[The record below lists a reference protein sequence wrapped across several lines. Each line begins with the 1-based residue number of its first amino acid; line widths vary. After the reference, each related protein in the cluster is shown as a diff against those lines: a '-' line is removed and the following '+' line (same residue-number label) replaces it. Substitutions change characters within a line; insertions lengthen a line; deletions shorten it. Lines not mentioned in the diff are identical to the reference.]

1 MQLSTKSRR
10 SAARVAYPKVHIRS
24 MDESGVLFYTPGMFL
39 LRWFTNALLVIVVT
53 YVVPG
58 ITVGSFWTALLVA
71 LALGVLNA
79 VVRPILVIL
88 TLPIT
93 LLTLGLFTLVINGVL
108 FWLVS
113 TVVKGFNVEGF
124 WAAFLGA
131 AVLWVFS
138 FFTNAVFK
146 TLKR

>member
-1 MQLSTKSRR
+1 
-10 SAARVAYPKVHIRS
+10 

>member
-1 MQLSTKSRR
+1 MDGLC
-10 SAARVAYPKVHIRS
+10 AAP
-24 MDESGVLFYTPGMFL
+24 YTTLMFL
-39 LRWFTNALLVIVVT
+39 LRWFTNALLVILVT

-58 ITVGSFWTALLVA
+58 ISVESFWTALLVA
-71 LALGVLNA
+71 LILGVLNA
-79 VVRPILVIL
+79 IVRPILVIL

-93 LLTLGLFTLVINGVL
+93 LLTLGLFTFVINGAL

-113 TVVKGFNVEGF
+113 TVVKGFNVDGF

-138 FFTNAVFK
+138 FMTNAVFK
-146 TLKR
+146 TAKR

>member
-1 MQLSTKSRR
+1 
-10 SAARVAYPKVHIRS
+10 
-24 MDESGVLFYTPGMFL
+24 MFL
-39 LRWFTNALLVIVVT
+39 LRWFTNALLVILVT

-58 ITVGSFWTALLVA
+58 ISVESFWTALLVA
-71 LALGVLNA
+71 LILGVLNA
-79 VVRPILVIL
+79 IVRPILVIL

-93 LLTLGLFTLVINGVL
+93 LLTLGLFTFVINGAL

-113 TVVKGFNVEGF
+113 TVVKGFNVDGF

-138 FFTNAVFK
+138 FMTNAVFK
-146 TLKR
+146 TAKR

>member
-1 MQLSTKSRR
+1 
-10 SAARVAYPKVHIRS
+10 
-24 MDESGVLFYTPGMFL
+24 MFL
-39 LRWFTNALLVIVVT
+39 LRWFTNALLVILVA

-58 ITVGSFWTALLVA
+58 ITVASFWTALLVA
-71 LALGVLNA
+71 LILGILNA
-79 VVRPILVIL
+79 IVRPILIIL

-93 LLTLGLFTLVINGVL
+93 LLTLGLFTLVINGAL

-113 TVVKGFNVEGF
+113 TVVKGFNVESF

-138 FFTNAVFK
+138 FFTNVVFK
-146 TLKR
+146 TAKH

>member
-1 MQLSTKSRR
+1 
-10 SAARVAYPKVHIRS
+10 
-24 MDESGVLFYTPGMFL
+24 MDGPGGSVYTVLMFL
-39 LRWFTNALLVIVVT
+39 LRWFTNALLVILVT

-58 ITVGSFWTALLVA
+58 ISVKSFWTALLVA
-71 LALGVLNA
+71 LILGILNA
-79 VVRPILVIL
+79 VVRPILIIL

-113 TVVKGFNVEGF
+113 TVVKGFSVDGF

-131 AVLWVFS
+131 GVLWVFS
-138 FFTNAVFK
+138 FITNAVFK
-146 TLKR
+146 TAKR

>member
-1 MQLSTKSRR
+1 
-10 SAARVAYPKVHIRS
+10 
-24 MDESGVLFYTPGMFL
+24 MFL
-39 LRWFTNALLVIVVT
+39 LRWFINALLVILVT

-58 ITVGSFWTALLVA
+58 ISVESFWTALLVA
-71 LALGVLNA
+71 LVLGVLNA
-79 VVRPILVIL
+79 IVRPILVIL

-93 LLTLGLFTLVINGVL
+93 LLTLGLFTFVINGLL

-113 TVVKGFNVEGF
+113 TVVKGFNVDGF

-138 FFTNAVFK
+138 FITNAVLK
-146 TLKR
+146 TAKR

>member
-1 MQLSTKSRR
+1 
-10 SAARVAYPKVHIRS
+10 
-24 MDESGVLFYTPGMFL
+24 MDEPSGSVYTIIMFL
-39 LRWFTNALLVIVVT
+39 LRWFTNALLVILVT

-58 ITVGSFWTALLVA
+58 IAVESFWTALLVA
-71 LALGVLNA
+71 LVLGILNA
-79 VVRPILVIL
+79 IVRPILVIL

-93 LLTLGLFTLVINGVL
+93 LLTLGLFTLVINGAL

-113 TVVKGFNVEGF
+113 TVVKGFNVDGF

-138 FFTNAVFK
+138 FITNAVFK
-146 TLKR
+146 TTKR

>member
-1 MQLSTKSRR
+1 
-10 SAARVAYPKVHIRS
+10 
-24 MDESGVLFYTPGMFL
+24 MDEPSGSVYTIIMFL
-39 LRWFTNALLVIVVT
+39 LRWFTNALLVILVT

-58 ITVGSFWTALLVA
+58 IAVESFWTALLVA
-71 LALGVLNA
+71 LVLGILNA
-79 VVRPILVIL
+79 IVRPILVIL

-93 LLTLGLFTLVINGVL
+93 LLTLGLFTLVINGAL

-113 TVVKGFNVEGF
+113 TVVKGFNVDGF

-138 FFTNAVFK
+138 FITNAVFK
-146 TLKR
+146 TAKR

>member
-1 MQLSTKSRR
+1 
-10 SAARVAYPKVHIRS
+10 
-24 MDESGVLFYTPGMFL
+24 MDEPCSSSYTIPMFL
-39 LRWFTNALLVIVVT
+39 LRWFTNALLVILVT

-58 ITVGSFWTALLVA
+58 IAVESFWTALLVA
-71 LALGVLNA
+71 LALGILNA
-79 VVRPILVIL
+79 IVRPILVIL

-93 LLTLGLFTLVINGVL
+93 LLTLGFFTLVINGVL

-146 TLKR
+146 TVKR

>member
-1 MQLSTKSRR
+1 M
-10 SAARVAYPKVHIRS
+10 VEIRS
-24 MDESGVLFYTPGMFL
+24 MDEACTLSYTTAMFL
-39 LRWFTNALLVIVVT
+39 LRWFTNALLVILVT

-58 ITVGSFWTALLVA
+58 ITVASFWTAFLVA
-71 LALGVLNA
+71 LILGILNA

-93 LLTLGLFTLVINGVL
+93 LLTLGLFTLVINGAL

-124 WAAFLGA
+124 WVAFLGA

-138 FFTNAVFK
+138 FFTNVVFK
-146 TLKR
+146 TVKR

>member
-1 MQLSTKSRR
+1 
-10 SAARVAYPKVHIRS
+10 
-24 MDESGVLFYTPGMFL
+24 MFL
-39 LRWFTNALLVIVVT
+39 LRWLTNALLVILVA

-58 ITVGSFWTALLVA
+58 ITVASFWTALLVA
-71 LALGVLNA
+71 LVLGILNA
-79 VVRPILVIL
+79 VIRPILIIL

-93 LLTLGLFTLVINGVL
+93 LVTLGLFTLVINGVL

-113 TVVKGFNVEGF
+113 TVVKGFNVDGF
-124 WAAFLGA
+124 GAAFLGA

-146 TLKR
+146 TAKL